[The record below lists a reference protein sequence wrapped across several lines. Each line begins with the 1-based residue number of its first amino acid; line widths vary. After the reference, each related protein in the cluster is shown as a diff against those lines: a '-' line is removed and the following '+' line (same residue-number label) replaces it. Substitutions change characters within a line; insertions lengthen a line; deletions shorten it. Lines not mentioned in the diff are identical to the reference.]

1 MNKTSC
7 ARCPLRQFEVF
18 TPFTAEEE
26 AFTQSFKA
34 GELHVEPGTT
44 LMLEGMPSP
53 QLYTVLD
60 GLGVRY
66 KTMADGSRQVIN
78 FALPG
83 DLIGLQAA
91 LMDEMSHSVEATSH
105 MRLCVFNR
113 ADLWRLFERQ
123 PQRGY
128 DLAWISAVEEHF
140 LGETLAVLGRRTA
153 LERVAWALV
162 RLFLRLRAVG
172 MEENGTVPMPWRQ
185 QDLADALGLSLVH
198 TNKTL
203 QRLRRADLARW
214 TDNRLLIP
222 SLPDLAAIAAIDLE
236 TPLRRPLI

>member
-1 MNKTSC
+1 MKKVAC

-18 TPFTAEEE
+18 TPFSEEE
-26 AFTQSFKA
+26 VAFTQSFKS

-53 QLYTVLD
+53 QLYTVLE

-66 KTMADGSRQVIN
+66 KSMEDGNRQVIN

-91 LMDEMSHSVEATSH
+91 VMGEMSHSVEATSA

-113 ADLWRLFERQ
+113 SDLWRLFERQ
-123 PQRGY
+123 PERAY
-128 DLAWISAVEEHF
+128 DLTWLSAVEEHF
-140 LGETLAVLGRRTA
+140 LGETVAVLGRRPA
-153 LERVAWALV
+153 RERVAWALLRIFT
-162 RLFLRLRAVG
+162 RLKSVG
-172 MEENGTVPMPWRQ
+172 LEENGVVPMPWRQ

-203 QRLRRADLARW
+203 QRLRRDGLARW
-214 TDNRLLIP
+214 MDGRLM
-222 SLPDLAAIAAIDLE
+222 LPDMPALARIGLVDLAAPI
-236 TPLRRPLI
+236 RRPLI